1 MIVAPYSPSRHRH
14 RQSLIKGIV
23 LILVLSR
30 MFMQA
35 IAAAALLLSEED
47 GNEAADDDL
56 LPISNQQHF
65 IRVLAV
71 EVSSW
76 TFKFWLLQHP
86 TIIAYTTCT
95 LLLNALNSTSV
106 PSFSDDKAERDD
118 GPRTGNEWSVAS
130 DIARPL
136 KVVQIQVVH
145 YYILLRAIA
154 TTATTVGA

>member
-30 MFMQA
+30 MFMQG

-71 EVSSW
+71 EVSS
-76 TFKFWLLQHP
+76 
-86 TIIAYTTCT
+86 
-95 LLLNALNSTSV
+95 
-106 PSFSDDKAERDD
+106 
-118 GPRTGNEWSVAS
+118 
-130 DIARPL
+130 
-136 KVVQIQVVH
+136 
-145 YYILLRAIA
+145 
-154 TTATTVGA
+154 